1 MVIFAIFA
9 SDVVGFDFINE
20 FLMVIQFHHAF
31 AVSSIP
37 EAVMAFCAIGGFVLD
52 EKHIFL
58 FATEVAYHGIIPC
71 SLFYVPK
78 NLGSGLFAFEFRF
91 HAVPELREIEFVAFP
106 FVIEGAKELALQ
118 CKAANL
124 RSTATDIEDGVL
136 QPLAASFAD

>member
-1 MVIFAIFA
+1 MVIFAVFA

-20 FLMVIQFHHAF
+20 LIMVIKFHYAF

-37 EAVMAFCAIGGFVLD
+37 KAVMAFWAIGGFVLD
-52 EKHIFL
+52 EKHVFL
-58 FATEVAYHGIIPC
+58 FTAEVAYHGIIPC

-118 CKAANL
+118 CKATNL